1 MAITNARI
9 QFSSDT
15 VTQWQKVNPKLR
27 EGEMAVAKRDSGKF
41 LIKVGSAG
49 GSTYN
54 ESITVWDEET
64 AESLTAASAAS
75 ASAAS
80 ASQTAAAASA
90 SAASASQT
98 AAKASETAAK
108 LSETNAKT
116 SETNAKASETAAKLS
131 ETNAKTSETNAAA
144 SSTSA
149 SAYASAAKTSETNA
163 KNFSN
168 SIMAQIQNAASS
180 ATEAGD
186 YANAAGVSAQAA
198 ADSQT
203 AASKSESN
211 ASTYKDQAKSY
222 AYSAKTTVA
231 TLTYA
236 TDAEATAGTATDR
249 MISPAAL
256 AAVLAAF
263 KTQVI
268 SAAHPV
274 GSIWETTTNDD
285 PNTLWPGTTW
295 VKMDAGRV
303 LVAAGSYTESGT
315 TYTYNLGDTGG
326 EVKHQLT
333 ADEMPS
339 HGHSLAFGTNN
350 ISFSFSIRSQSN
362 NTANVL
368 PGIYT
373 IVTRKELNSGNAVEP
388 SSTGSWYRDELYYSQ
403 NITPSATLGL
413 TGGNGLHENRPPYQ
427 VINRWKRT
435 A

>member
-1 MAITNARI
+1 MADTTLTGTLSTTFVDKPDDVLSAKTYADAAANAA
-9 QFSSDT
+9 
-15 VTQWQKVNPKLR
+15 N
-27 EGEMAVAKRDSGKF
+27 
-41 LIKVGSAG
+41 
-49 GSTYN
+49 
-54 ESITVWDEET
+54 
-64 AESLTAASAAS
+64 AASTSENNAATS
-75 ASAAS
+75 EANS
-80 ASQTAAAASA
+80 
-90 SAASASQT
+90 
-98 AAKASETAAK
+98 KKSETA
-108 LSETNAKT
+108 
-116 SETNAKASETAAKLS
+116 
-131 ETNAKTSETNAAA
+131 AKTSETNAA
-144 SSTSA
+144 SSAT
-149 SAYASAAKTSETNA
+149 AAATSETNA
-163 KNFSN
+163 ASSKTAAATSA
-168 SIMAQIQNAASS
+168 SAAASS
-180 ATEAGD
+180 AT
-186 YANAAGVSAQAA
+186 AA
-198 ADSQT
+198 AQ
-203 AASKSESN
+203 SESN
-211 ASTYKDQAKSY
+211 ALTYEQQAKSQ
-222 AYSAKTTVA
+222 AYSAITTVA

-368 PGIYT
+368 SGIYT
-373 IVTRKELNSGNAVEP
+373 IVIRKELNSGNSVEP
-388 SSTGSWYRDELYYSQ
+388 SSIGSWYRDELYYSQ